1 MNDSLT
7 SDEIRAQLEAE
18 MDAMEYNPDDYPDED
33 PMATS
38 AYNPDFMQS
47 QTSFKTMMSGATNMT
62 QGQRELNQLVK
73 QKISAE
79 DDLDEYMEQLLD
91 VERRKNAKLQKQFM
105 ENNEDW

>member
-38 AYNPDFMQS
+38 AYNPDFM
-47 QTSFKTMMSGATNMT
+47 
-62 QGQRELNQLVK
+62 
-73 QKISAE
+73 
-79 DDLDEYMEQLLD
+79 
-91 VERRKNAKLQKQFM
+91 
-105 ENNEDW
+105 